1 MHPEGVSSRQRG
13 AMASALLLAAGL
25 LVGCAAPPVSPPAP
39 APCPP
44 MPAAAPWGTQTAA
57 MLCPLI
63 QFPPGSAKPTRS
75 ADFTV
80 TLSPQGTALDVSMFA
95 SSGSQDWDRAAAVA
109 LRLLQP
115 YPELDGRVPAQAL
128 VFVSPWRINAI
139 ATPRNSHG
147 ERQRDRQD
155 FASRLRATIAARL
168 ADVDVRAIPG
178 NPAAEFEL
186 TLAADGSVT
195 AVQLAR
201 TSGIR
206 AWDDIALGALQR
218 IDKLPLDGNEKT
230 LPKLT
235 VTLRPR

>member
-1 MHPEGVSSRQRG
+1 MQR
-13 AMASALLLAAGL
+13 
-25 LVGCAAPPVSPPAP
+25 
-39 APCPP
+39 
-44 MPAAAPWGTQTAA
+44 
-57 MLCPLI
+57 
-63 QFPPGSAKPTRS
+63 
-75 ADFTV
+75 
-80 TLSPQGTALDVSMFA
+80 ALDVSMFA